1 MPRKRR
7 HVFFAAAR
15 ENIFVPFFINIF
27 KYIVFLVTKLFVT
40 TPVHRAERESASD
53 LSCPCLGSPRLLGPD
68 CVPAPNAGTNAAAV
82 QGFQAVPSVK
92 TGKTAPERDTHSHHI
107 AMLTVRNHRADG
119 LTLNAGT
126 ASP

>member
-1 MPRKRR
+1 MPRKWR

-27 KYIVFLVTKLFVT
+27 KYIVFLVTKIFVT

-53 LSCPCLGSPRLLGPD
+53 LSCPFLGSPRLLGPD

-82 QGFQAVPSVK
+82 QGFQAVPPVK
-92 TGKTAPERDTHSHHI
+92 TGKTTPEHDTHSHHI
-107 AMLTVRNHRADG
+107 AMLTVRIHGADG
-119 LTLNAGT
+119 LVLNAGT